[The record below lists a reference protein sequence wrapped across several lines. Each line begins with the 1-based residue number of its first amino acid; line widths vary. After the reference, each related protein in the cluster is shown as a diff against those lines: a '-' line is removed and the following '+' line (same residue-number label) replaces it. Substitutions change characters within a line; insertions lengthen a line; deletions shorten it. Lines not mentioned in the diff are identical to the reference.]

1 MEARDAADAA
11 LARLGDQITWYDA
24 KSVFHQRWFKR
35 LKGLQ
40 LVAAALVPVFATLD
54 LMGWLTASLG
64 ALIMVLEGVQQL
76 NQHQQNWVSY
86 RSTCESLRHEEHL
99 FRAEAGPYG
108 KATDPAR
115 LLAERVEGLISQE
128 HADWVERREEAAE
141 QLEDASSVS

>member
-1 MEARDAADAA
+1 MEARDTADVA
-11 LARLGDQITWYDA
+11 LARLADQVAWYDA
-24 KSVFHQRWFKR
+24 KSTFHQRWFKR

-54 LMGWLTASLG
+54 LTGWLTASLG
-64 ALIMVLEGVQQL
+64 GLLMVLEGVQQL

-99 FRAEAGPYG
+99 FRAAAGPYG
-108 KATDPAR
+108 KAADPAR

-128 HADWVERREEAAE
+128 HADWVERREDTAE
-141 QLEDASSVS
+141 ELQDMSLS